1 MDAETKIN
9 EIVNAG
15 CRIRNANNSKKS
27 VEIKKENY
35 DTEQQ
40 EVFVIKR
47 DPATGKLTGK
57 FVCCALAPA

>member
-15 CRIRNANNSKKS
+15 CRIRNAHNSKKS
-27 VEIKKENY
+27 VEIKKEIY
-35 DTEQQ
+35 DAEQQ

-47 DPATGKLTGK
+47 DPATGELTGK
-57 FVCCALAPA
+57 FVCCALAPV

>member
-15 CRIRNANNSKKS
+15 CRMKRATNANKS
-27 VEIKKENY
+27 VEIKKEKR
-35 DTEQQ
+35 DAER